1 MILTLPLIGSTCRW
15 YVIGGRWNSPV
26 RMSSATLRANRSR
39 SGWRSRNRLAS
50 LLWPLPLRQA
60 SMHSRTNAGSVTGE
74 CLQYVL
80 IFRVLISYGDNGGF
94 RCVYRPPSRFD
105 FRNWPGL
112 GLLASHAGGSR
123 DGMVVFLL
131 SSWAA
136 AVVPPRVRERVPAVR
151 AEQAAERTVVE
162 IAAAVERRRME
173 PPVVSSRIP

>member
-1 MILTLPLIGSTCRW
+1 MVSLPMILTLPLIGSTCRW
-15 YVIGGRWNSPV
+15 YVIGGRWNSPD
-26 RMSSATLRANRSR
+26 RMSSATSRANRSR

-50 LLWPLPLRQA
+50 LRCPLPLRQA

-80 IFRVLISYGDNGGF
+80 IFRFLVSYGDNGGF

-123 DGMVVFLL
+123 DGMVVFAVLMGGRR
-131 SSWAA
+131 SSTTHSKACSCS
-136 AVVPPRVRERVPAVR
+136 
-151 AEQAAERTVVE
+151 
-162 IAAAVERRRME
+162 
-173 PPVVSSRIP
+173 SSRTGRSANRR

>member
-1 MILTLPLIGSTCRW
+1 MVLTLPLMGSTCWW
-15 YVIGGRWNSPV
+15 YVMGVRWNSPA
-26 RMSSATLRANRSR
+26 RMSSAISRANRSR
-39 SGWRSRNRLAS
+39 SGWRSLNRLAS
-50 LLWPLPLRQA
+50 LRCPLPLRQA
-60 SMHSRTNAGSVTGE
+60 SMHSRTNVGSATGA

-80 IFRVLISYGDNGGF
+80 IFVSFSSYGDSGGF

-105 FRNWPGL
+105 FRNWPGP
-112 GLLASHAGGSR
+112 GLLASRAGGSR
-123 DGMVVFLL
+123 DGMVFV

-151 AEQAAERTVVE
+151 AEQAAVRTVVE

>member
-1 MILTLPLIGSTCRW
+1 MVSLPMILTLPLIGSTCRW

-26 RMSSATLRANRSR
+26 RMSSAPLRANRSR

-50 LLWPLPLRQA
+50 PLWPLPLRQA

-112 GLLASHAGGSR
+112 CLLASHAGGSR
-123 DGMVVFLL
+123 DGMVVFAVLMGGRR
-131 SSWAA
+131 SSTTCS
-136 AVVPPRVRERVPAVR
+136 R
-151 AEQAAERTVVE
+151 ACSCSSSRTVHS
-162 IAAAVERRRME
+162 ANRR
-173 PPVVSSRIP
+173 

>member
-1 MILTLPLIGSTCRW
+1 MVSLPMILTLPLMGSTCRW
-15 YVIGGRWNSPV
+15 YVMGGRWNSPV

-112 GLLASHAGGSR
+112 GLLASRVGGSR
-123 DGMVVFLL
+123 GGMIVFAVLMGGRR
-131 SSWAA
+131 SSTTCS
-136 AVVPPRVRERVPAVR
+136 R
-151 AEQAAERTVVE
+151 ACSCS
-162 IAAAVERRRME
+162 
-173 PPVVSSRIP
+173 SSRTGRSANRR